1 MIRYAQPRSVTNRYR
16 IDPRL
21 PELRGDLG
29 GDVFIGEEP
38 YIIWCRGRHASISP
52 RLAAVRQAVAPYSK
66 ALRTPHLLLLVGDNL
81 REFLRRLSFA
91 RPSFQYARPTGGCRE
106 KLQRHQGLNPSPLRA
121 LGPLHTYPLWALLP
135 YRPCPD

>member
-91 RPSFQYARPTGGCRE
+91 RPSFQYARPTGGGRE
-106 KLQRHQGLNPSPLRA
+106 KLQPPPRQKSSPPT
-121 LGPLHTYPLWALLP
+121 PLSPPPPDPPPALLP
-135 YRPCPD
+135 